1 MAILTVSDT
10 AAWLQR
16 HEHYAIVTHR
26 RPDGDT
32 LGSAAVLCRGLRQLG
47 KTAHVLENPE
57 ITPKYTFL
65 LEGLTKAAPEEGD
78 TLVCVDVAA
87 PGMLPAVFAHLQDQL
102 ALRIDHHKN
111 DDSFTENELVD
122 PKCAAC
128 GQLVWRVLAQM
139 GAFLDKDIATA
150 LYTAISTDTGCFR
163 FANTQPE
170 TFRLAGSCAEY
181 CDDLFKLNH
190 TLFETNSLA
199 RLKIQ
204 GWMAQNARFLRGGT
218 FCVCPIPLEVE
229 KELGVTE
236 DDMENI
242 SGFPRTIEGVE
253 LAVTL
258 RQENENKVKLSVRC
272 TPQWDASFV
281 CAQLGGGGHRG
292 AAGASVEMTME
303 QAVDA
308 VVAIIEKL

>member
-1 MAILTVSDT
+1 MAILTISNT
-10 AAWLQR
+10 ADFLQN
-16 HEHYAIVTHR
+16 HDHYAIVTHR

-57 ITPKYTFL
+57 VTPNYTFL
-65 LEGLTKAAPEEGD
+65 TEGLTKSAPEEGD
-78 TLVCVDVAA
+78 TLICVDVAS
-87 PGMLPAVFAHLQDQL
+87 PGMLPAAFMPLQNKL
-102 ALRIDHHKN
+102 VLRIDHHRN
-111 DDSFTENELVD
+111 DTPFTEHELVD

-128 GQLVWRVLAQM
+128 GQLIWRVLAQM

-218 FCVCPIPLEVE
+218 FCICPIPLEVE
-229 KELGVTE
+229 QELGVTE

-258 RQENENKVKLSVRC
+258 RQENEHKVKLSVRC
-272 TPQWDASFV
+272 TPQWDASFI
-281 CAQLGGGGHRG
+281 CGKLGGGGHRG
-292 AAGASVEMTME
+292 AAGASVEMTLE
-303 QAVDA
+303 QATATIID
-308 VVAIIEKL
+308 IIEKL

>member
-1 MAILTVSDT
+1 MAILTISNT
-10 AAWLQR
+10 ADFLQN
-16 HEHYAIVTHR
+16 HDHYAIVTHR

-47 KTAHVLENPE
+47 KTAHVLHNPE
-57 ITPKYTFL
+57 VTPKYAFL
-65 LEGLTKAAPEEGD
+65 LEGLTKSAPEEGD
-78 TLVCVDVAA
+78 TLICVDVAS
-87 PGMLPAVFAHLQDQL
+87 PGMLPAAFMPLQDKL
-102 ALRIDHHKN
+102 VLRIDHHRN
-111 DDSFTENELVD
+111 DTPFTENELVD

-128 GQLVWRVLAQM
+128 GQLIWRVLAQM

-218 FCVCPIPLEVE
+218 FCICPIPLDVE
-229 KELGVTE
+229 KDLGVTE

-258 RQENENKVKLSVRC
+258 RQENEHKVKLSVRC
-272 TPQWDASFV
+272 TPQWDASFI
-281 CAQLGGGGHRG
+281 CGKLGGGGHRG
-292 AAGASVEMTME
+292 AAGASVEMTMAE
-303 QAVDA
+303 AVET
-308 VVAIIEKL
+308 VIGIIEQL